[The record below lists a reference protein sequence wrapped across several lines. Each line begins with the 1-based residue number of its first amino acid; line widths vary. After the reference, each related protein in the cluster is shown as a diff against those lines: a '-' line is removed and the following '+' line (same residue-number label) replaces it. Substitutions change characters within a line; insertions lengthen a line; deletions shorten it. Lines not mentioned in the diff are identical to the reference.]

1 MLHRVLL
8 APSASM
14 SSLIYEA
21 LPQFT
26 QQMINAGYGASLRPG
41 GAGRVGGGARHATV
55 NKICFPRNHGIGCRL
70 VDIGHVR
77 GYGGA
82 HLACHTMLR
91 ECKV

>member
-1 MLHRVLL
+1 MLHKVSPAPL
-8 APSASM
+8 ASRP
-14 SSLIYEA
+14 SLIYKA

-41 GAGRVGGGARHATV
+41 GAGRVGGGASHATV

-77 GYGGA
+77 GYS
-82 HLACHTMLR
+82 
-91 ECKV
+91 